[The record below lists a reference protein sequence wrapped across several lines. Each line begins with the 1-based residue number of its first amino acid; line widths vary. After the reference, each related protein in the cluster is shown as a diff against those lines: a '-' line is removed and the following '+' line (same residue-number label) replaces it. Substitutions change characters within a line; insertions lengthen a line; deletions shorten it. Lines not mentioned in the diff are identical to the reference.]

1 MEAAKQKEE
10 AAETA
15 IVREGAEHRD
25 VKESTIAAETP
36 MDVDLDEGGDGYSE
50 APTPVAGNDGEQA
63 SSPHYSDGDD
73 LFGDDDD
80 DDDVEAVQD
89 GHGEESAVQQGDDEE
104 DEMARLLR
112 AELDGLDPNAVDETA
127 DIPEDQEQV
136 DAAASAALDSFA
148 MSDAFG
154 QFPAQEESGSLGGFD
169 FPESM
174 EQITVPGFV
183 EGGVGRRRL
192 AMGAEAGDIE
202 DESSEDSD
210 D

>member
-15 IVREGAEHRD
+15 VVREGAEHRD
-25 VKESTIAAETP
+25 AKESTAATETL

-50 APTPVAGNDGEQA
+50 APTPIAGKDGEQA

-80 DDDVEAVQD
+80 DEDVEAVQD
-89 GHGEESAVQQGDDEE
+89 GHGEENAVQQGDDEE

-174 EQITVPGFV
+174 EQITVSGFV

>member
-15 IVREGAEHRD
+15 VVREGAEHRD
-25 VKESTIAAETP
+25 AKESTVATETL

-50 APTPVAGNDGEQA
+50 APTPVAGKDGEQA

-80 DDDVEAVQD
+80 DGDVEAVQD
-89 GHGEESAVQQGDDEE
+89 GHGEENAVQQGDDEE

-174 EQITVPGFV
+174 EQITVSGFV

>member
-15 IVREGAEHRD
+15 IVREDAEHRD
-25 VKESTIAAETP
+25 VKESTVATETP

-50 APTPVAGNDGEQA
+50 APTPVAGKDGEQA

-80 DDDVEAVQD
+80 DEDVEAVQD

-148 MSDAFG
+148 MSNAFG

-174 EQITVPGFV
+174 EQIIVPGFV

>member
-10 AAETA
+10 AAEIA
-15 IVREGAEHRD
+15 IVREGAEHRE
-25 VKESTIAAETP
+25 VKESTVATETP
-36 MDVDLDEGGDGYSE
+36 MDVDLDEGGDRYSE
-50 APTPVAGNDGEQA
+50 APTPVAGKDGEQA

-89 GHGEESAVQQGDDEE
+89 GHGEESAVQQVDDEE

-127 DIPEDQEQV
+127 GIPEDQEQV

-174 EQITVPGFV
+174 EQITVSGFV

-192 AMGAEAGDIE
+192 AMSAEAGDIE